1 MIFVFLSEQKK
12 KTKLTLTLRRFKMTV
27 QTLAFTIVLLLFSSF
42 SFAQEHKRMSLT
54 SCTCEYTFIYRY
66 HEPPGTSSRLLYH
79 LSEID
84 TQLDR
89 FIEAYDKAA
98 DVGVANIL
106 EECSNMVFESR
117 TRSGWTVKEEFYKIS
132 NCETE
137 MGYQRTKDD

>member
-1 MIFVFLSEQKK
+1 
-12 KTKLTLTLRRFKMTV
+12 MTV
-27 QTLAFTIVLLLFSSF
+27 QTLAFVAVLLLFSSF

-84 TQLDR
+84 TQLDS

-98 DVGVANIL
+98 HVGVANIL
-106 EECSNMVFESR
+106 EECSNMKFGSI
-117 TRSGWTVKEEFYKIS
+117 SGRTVKEEFYKIS

-137 MGYQRTKDD
+137 RGYRRKSTDD